1 MDYIVFDTEFNQPQP
16 KLYNPNIKFKPNSI
30 CPFEVI
36 EIGAVK
42 VNQQLEIVDTFQ
54 SFIDPIIYKRLSPIV
69 SRKTRITKKDLKKGE
84 NFVKVMKDFRKWI
97 GDEHILCTW
106 SNNDIREMKK
116 NCMYHNID
124 HEWLENYYDIQIHC
138 TKLLGLPKSHAIGLR
153 NALQA
158 FEIEEDTNFHRA
170 IEDAIYTAKVFI
182 KVYSKEMHQEMLK
195 TIEE

>member
-1 MDYIVFDTEFNQPQP
+1 MNYIVFDTEFNQPQP
-16 KLYNPNIKFKPNSI
+16 KLFNPNIKFKPNSI

-69 SRKTRITKKDLKKGE
+69 SRKTRITKKDLKNGE
-84 NFVKVMKDFRKWI
+84 SFIKVMKAFRTWI
-97 GDEHILCTW
+97 GDEYILCTW
-106 SNNDIREMKK
+106 SDNDIREMKK
-116 NCMYHNID
+116 NCIYHNIEY
-124 HEWLENYYDIQIHC
+124 EWLDNYYDIQIHC

-153 NALQA
+153 KALLA

-170 IEDAIYTAKVFI
+170 IEDAIYTARVFI
-182 KVYSKEMHQEMLK
+182 KVHSKEMHQEMHK
-195 TIEE
+195 